1 MDYICRLIWSIYL
14 ILHYYLINL
23 FHLLLRSIVLWAQ
36 PAGNPS
42 FAYMFITQGSRI
54 MSRSAPM
61 FHSCGNNLF
70 GLHCGLVGWVS
81 VGWYSWMGFLLLL
94 IKFSFWRGD
103 WALGDYLMRFYDFIG
118 LLTTCET
125 TRIYHVYKY
134 KSPIASLVVKRR
146 SSKTSKSLKVL
157 WKWL

>member
-1 MDYICRLIWSIYL
+1 MLP
-14 ILHYYLINL
+14 
-23 FHLLLRSIVLWAQ
+23 RSIVLWAQ
-36 PAGNPS
+36 PGGNPS

-61 FHSCGNNLF
+61 FHS
-70 GLHCGLVGWVS
+70 LVGWVS

-134 KSPIASLVVKRR
+134 KSPIASLVVKGR

-157 WKWL
+157 